1 MPSGRG
7 QTPGR
12 PLPPQ
17 GSPHIFAYERAIGK
31 LLSVEA
37 RKEMEDSVANAPSA
51 AYAKAARADLDAA
64 DAKTLARLVAA
75 IKKEERK

>member
-1 MPSGRG
+1 
-7 QTPGR
+7 
-12 PLPPQ
+12 
-17 GSPHIFAYERAIGK
+17 
-31 LLSVEA
+31 
-37 RKEMEDSVANAPSA
+37 MEDSVANAPSA